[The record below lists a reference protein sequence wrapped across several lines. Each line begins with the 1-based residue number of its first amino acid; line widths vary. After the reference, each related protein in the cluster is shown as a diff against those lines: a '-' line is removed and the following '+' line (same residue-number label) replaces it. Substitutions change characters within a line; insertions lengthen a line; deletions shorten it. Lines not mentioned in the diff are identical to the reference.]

1 MSQYFKGCF
10 TFIKTAD
17 LLHLRFRPPPD
28 INVTED
34 YIVLVKENRLGNFFF
49 FFSNVYIYEHFL
61 LNCVGIQTAECV
73 FELKCA
79 GIFIITVSIMVC
91 LSFN

>member
-17 LLHLRFRPPPD
+17 LLHLRFRPPPE

-34 YIVLVKENRLGNFFF
+34 YIVLVKENRLGN
-49 FFSNVYIYEHFL
+49 
-61 LNCVGIQTAECV
+61 
-73 FELKCA
+73 LKPFYA
-79 GIFIITVSIMVC
+79 RKGQQF
-91 LSFN
+91 

>member
-17 LLHLRFRPPPD
+17 LLHLRFRPPPE

-34 YIVLVKENRLGNFFF
+34 YIVLVKENRLGN
-49 FFSNVYIYEHFL
+49 
-61 LNCVGIQTAECV
+61 
-73 FELKCA
+73 LKPFMQEKDSSFHA
-79 GIFIITVSIMVC
+79 GGARILCF
-91 LSFN
+91 